1 MKAEHI
7 PLKNR
12 IYGDLIQESTGN
24 VEILAQDQSLVR
36 TCLDLIKFM
45 HNLVQDPHAKGACWK
60 VEATIALRLW

>member
-36 TCLDLIKFM
+36 TCLDLIKFI
-45 HNLVQDPHAKGACWK
+45 
-60 VEATIALRLW
+60 TI